1 MDYFLNPTN
10 LVQNNI
16 QNKLI
21 SRLRV
26 SITIIILFNF
36 IELLYAEFPQIKNLD
51 NMLNQIRKDKFD
63 YVLPQVMRQN
73 NVDMWVHIIRAR
85 KPDALAKDL
94 GGTSGVFIFSDR
106 GGNRIER
113 AVLGFSSE
121 SIYETGAYDIISG
134 SEEFEGDAGWEKII
148 YDFIAERN
156 PKIIALNFSKTNPI
170 ADGISYTDYTKLIN
184 VLGPRYAE
192 RIISAE
198 NVIAEFVSGRV
209 MGEIVLDGYFGLI
222 TAEKIDREF
231 DKIQIGITTLR
242 DIKGNVFVRNED
254 GKEFHK
260 EDPDPY
266 LLQKGDLI
274 TILNGEGEG
283 IFVADLGGN
292 GYVLKE
298 GETGLPPRINK
309 IWKQGMDVREIL
321 RTNIKVGLTAG
332 ETLEILINKL
342 QDEGFI
348 YIDKDHYDNSLD
360 PTKTQVHIDLHAQGR
375 RSMDAPRISPL
386 GPDWERNMVIP
397 VFHAF
402 TFEYMI
408 HMPVPEWGEG
418 KHLYIAFHDGA
429 VVTERGVE
437 FPYPPDQGIRILR

>member
-222 TAEKIDREF
+222 TA
-231 DKIQIGITTLR
+231 
-242 DIKGNVFVRNED
+242 
-254 GKEFHK
+254 
-260 EDPDPY
+260 
-266 LLQKGDLI
+266 
-274 TILNGEGEG
+274 
-283 IFVADLGGN
+283 
-292 GYVLKE
+292 
-298 GETGLPPRINK
+298 
-309 IWKQGMDVREIL
+309 
-321 RTNIKVGLTAG
+321 
-332 ETLEILINKL
+332 
-342 QDEGFI
+342 
-348 YIDKDHYDNSLD
+348 
-360 PTKTQVHIDLHAQGR
+360 
-375 RSMDAPRISPL
+375 
-386 GPDWERNMVIP
+386 
-397 VFHAF
+397 
-402 TFEYMI
+402 
-408 HMPVPEWGEG
+408 
-418 KHLYIAFHDGA
+418 
-429 VVTERGVE
+429 
-437 FPYPPDQGIRILR
+437 